1 MDASKAKKE
10 ASEVKISFFQVN
22 RIHRYNPNRYPDAP
36 YPSSFIPVNSFF
48 VTKILGLVSM
58 IPTLRTLPK
67 NSAAVLR

>member
-36 YPSSFIPVNSFF
+36 YPSSFIPVNSFLLERF
-48 VTKILGLVSM
+48 
-58 IPTLRTLPK
+58 
-67 NSAAVLR
+67 